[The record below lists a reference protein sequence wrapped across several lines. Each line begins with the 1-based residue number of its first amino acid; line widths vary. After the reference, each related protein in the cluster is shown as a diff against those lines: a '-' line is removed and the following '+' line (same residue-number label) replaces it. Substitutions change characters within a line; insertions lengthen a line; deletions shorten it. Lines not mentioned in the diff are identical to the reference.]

1 MGIYSDDM
9 VMWWYGYNKWF
20 KFMIFFFLKV
30 FYSKFYVYVYLV
42 NLKIFNLVII
52 YWVWF
57 VVFICIEEYVG

>member
-42 NLKIFNLVII
+42 NLKIFNMVII
-52 YWVWF
+52 YWG
-57 VVFICIEEYVG
+57 ER